1 MQRRTQPGWSNPRVL
16 TIFALIFFCGAAFGG
31 AVVRSYLHRVQR
43 DPHYLSI
50 ESARHMRLDLLKSEL
65 QLTPEQEHFVAQEL
79 DDYGK
84 YYQNIEDER
93 RDVAEHGRQRILDR
107 LNNEQKRKFND
118 LFGQPMSATGGAA
131 AAPNGAESR

>member
-1 MQRRTQPGWSNPRVL
+1 MLRTNEAGWSNPKVL

-31 AVVRSYLHRVQR
+31 AVMRSYLHRLQR

-50 ESARHMRLDLLKSEL
+50 ESAGHMKLERLKNELK
-65 QLTPEQEHFVAQEL
+65 LTPEQAHFVTQEL
-79 DDYGK
+79 DDYSK

-107 LNNEQKRKFND
+107 LNDEQKRKFND
-118 LFGQPMSATGGAA
+118 MFGQPERAA
-131 AAPNGAESR
+131 QP